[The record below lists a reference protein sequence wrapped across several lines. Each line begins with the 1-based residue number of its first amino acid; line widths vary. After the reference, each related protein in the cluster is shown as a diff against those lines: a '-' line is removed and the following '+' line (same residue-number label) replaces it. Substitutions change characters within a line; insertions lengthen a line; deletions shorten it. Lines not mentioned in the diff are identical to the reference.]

1 MRFRFPSRLALVL
14 LDGGWSMRFPHLAR
28 YRRGS
33 KWIFRYGEAET
44 PPRILLRLFGMY
56 VAMQLRYGYDIHAPP
71 ESFVTNLDQVV
82 AGAACPATT
91 CVVSCVLA
99 VFAIGH
105 SGRRRA

>member
-44 PPRILLRLFGMY
+44 PPLPNLLWLFGMY
-56 VAMQLRYGYDIHAPP
+56 VAMQLRYGYDIRAFTHA
-71 ESFVTNLDQVV
+71 
-82 AGAACPATT
+82 
-91 CVVSCVLA
+91 
-99 VFAIGH
+99 H
-105 SGRRRA
+105 SRKYISLPKTGSLSS